1 MAKKAAK
8 ATTAKSSF
16 TVKAYPGDAKTL
28 LAFNLDKSGT
38 KNLAGFTVQ
47 YQAPGKQPVYLQN
60 ELRFQTPANHAQD
73 PKEPPVSSIN
83 APIHKFRWVH
93 VPGMVH
99 QGLKPAFGKYT
110 YTVTPRYFDDSQKL
124 QPLDRSLSKTIS
136 VNVGPFKKSGVQL
149 GFARGYVQS
158 QAFVHH
164 FGAKAKIRPATKDLL
179 FDTSVESGKNAGGE
193 TFTFQQEYEWLGF
206 TARQRIFDILT
217 EVQKNKGLRL
227 DMFAYDLNEPDVLKV
242 LLSLAKQGRIRIILD
257 DAPLH
262 HDAKAPAKGKGPKP
276 EDQFTKLF
284 IAAAK
289 GKKNA
294 AIKRGHYNRF
304 AHDKV
309 LLVRKTN
316 GAPVKV
322 LTGSTNFSVT
332 GIYVNSNHVI
342 VFNDPVVAKQYADVF
357 EAVWA
362 ADVKAGAFQKQ
373 KALAGEGFPFK
384 SAKTPQTEIS
394 YAPHKDDVATKIL
407 TGITGRIQ
415 QEKKK
420 RGSILFAVMATTKG
434 TGPVLPA
441 LEELHKDDT
450 TFTYGIS
457 DTPSGVFLYKPGTK
471 GGLLVTGKPGKPQLP
486 PPFDQVP
493 GVGLG
498 HQIHHKFVVC
508 GFNRP
513 DAVVYCGSSNLAL
526 GGEKSNGDNLLAI
539 HDQDIATAFAI
550 EAIALVDHFNFL
562 DRFAKAPAAPKQAK
576 KTKKPPALKQQA
588 AAAAQWFL
596 TTNDK
601 WTAPYYDTKDLHC
614 VDRLLFA

>member
-1 MAKKAAK
+1 MPKKAAK
-8 ATTAKSSF
+8 ATKTKSSL

-28 LAFNLDKSGT
+28 LAFNLDKSDT

-47 YQAPGKQPVYLQN
+47 YQAPGQQPFYLQN
-60 ELRFQTPANHAQD
+60 ELRFEQPGKHAQD
-73 PKEPPVSSIN
+73 PKEPPFSSIN

-93 VPGMVH
+93 VPGIVH
-99 QGLKPAFGKYT
+99 QGLKPVFGKYT
-110 YTVTPRYFDDSQKL
+110 YTVTPRYFDDKQAL
-124 QPLDRSLSKTIS
+124 EPLDRSLSKTIS

-179 FDTSVESGKNAGGE
+179 FDTSQESGKNAGGD
-193 TFTFQQEYEWLGF
+193 TFTFEQEYEWLGF
-206 TARQRIFDILT
+206 TARQRIFEILT
-217 EVQKNKGLRL
+217 EVQHDKSLRL
-227 DMFAYDLNEPDVLKV
+227 DMFAYDLNEPDVMKI
-242 LLSLAKQGRIRIILD
+242 LLALAKEDRIRIILD
-257 DAPLH
+257 NAPLH
-262 HDAKAPAKGKGPKP
+262 HDKNGPAKGKGPKP

-284 IAAAK
+284 TAAAK

-309 LLVRKTN
+309 LLVRKKKN
-316 GAPVKV
+316 GDPVKV

-357 EAVWA
+357 ETVWA

-373 KALAGEGFPFK
+373 KVLAGDGFPFK

-394 YAPHKDDVATKIL
+394 FAPHKEDVATKIL
-407 TGITGRIQ
+407 TGLTDRIE

-420 RGSILFAVMATTKG
+420 AGSILFAVMATKKG

-441 LEELHKDDT
+441 LEELHKDVT

-457 DTPSGVFLYKPGTK
+457 DTPKGVFLYKPGSKT
-471 GGLLVTGKPGKPQLP
+471 GLLVTGKPGKSQLP
-486 PPFDQVP
+486 RPFDQVP

-526 GGEKSNGDNLLAI
+526 GGEKANGDNLLAI
-539 HDQDIATAFAI
+539 HDRDIATAFAI
-550 EAIALVDHFNFL
+550 EAVALVDHFNFL
-562 DRFAKAPAAPKQAK
+562 DRFSKAPAAPKN
-576 KTKKPPALKQQA
+576 TKKPPALKQQA

-596 TTNDK
+596 KTTDK
-601 WTAPYYDTKDLHC
+601 WTAPFYDKNDLHC